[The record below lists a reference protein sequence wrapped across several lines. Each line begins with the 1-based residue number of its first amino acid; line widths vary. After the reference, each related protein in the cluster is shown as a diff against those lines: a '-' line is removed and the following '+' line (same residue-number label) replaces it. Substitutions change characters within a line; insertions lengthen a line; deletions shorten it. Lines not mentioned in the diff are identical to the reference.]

1 MKNTPLPTQNKTNT
15 PNNQDISSFM
25 TKLFLRAVIA
35 AVLCMIVYLSIGFIF
50 TSIGTKQ
57 IGNTVYVQE
66 EDGSKTK
73 VGDFYFDDVSEL
85 EASADA
91 NDAAVSD
98 VSTDESEPEKIY
110 YRQQIR
116 SKMSTGLKVFSF
128 ILSEI
133 CMLGMYIS
141 MLYITAWERGEKA
154 RQNRKEVPVDKWYGL
169 RGGLFATIPL
179 LIAWAALI
187 PSKLGWF
194 NVNFA
199 GTFQFIMAPW
209 FPIVNSMMGSSVT
222 TAVPWWAIFA
232 ALPLTM
238 LKPLTTHVAYTLG
251 VKDIIL
257 RDQILYGGKKKKK
270 RKKKSRWA

>member
-1 MKNTPLPTQNKTNT
+1 MKKPSLPTQNTTANVTN
-15 PNNQDISSFM
+15 NRDMSSFV

-35 AVLCMIVYLSIGFIF
+35 AVLCIIVYLSIGFIF

-73 VGDFYFDDVSEL
+73 VGDFYFDDVSAL
-85 EASADA
+85 EAST
-91 NDAAVSD
+91 DAAVSD
-98 VSTDESEPEKIY
+98 VSTDESEPERIY

-141 MLYITAWERGEKA
+141 MLYITAWEWGEKA

-169 RGGLFATIPL
+169 RGGLIATIPL
-179 LIAWAALI
+179 WIAWSALLI
-187 PSKLGWF
+187 SKFGWF
-194 NVNFA
+194 NPGYA
-199 GTFQFIMAPW
+199 GTFQFVMAPW
-209 FPIVNSMMGSSVT
+209 FPVVNGIMGSSVSA
-222 TAVPWWAIFA
+222 AVPWWAIFA
-232 ALPLTM
+232 VLPLTM

-251 VKDIIL
+251 VKDVIL

-270 RKKKSRWA
+270 KSRRA